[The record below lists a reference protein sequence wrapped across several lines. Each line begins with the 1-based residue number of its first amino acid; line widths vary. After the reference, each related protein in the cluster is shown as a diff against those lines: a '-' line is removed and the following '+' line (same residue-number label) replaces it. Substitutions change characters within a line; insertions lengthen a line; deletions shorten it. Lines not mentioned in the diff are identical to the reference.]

1 MLRSLRRAL
10 VLVASAFATT
20 LAAAQPYPAR
30 PIKIVVP
37 YGAGGATDVFARAY
51 ATELAAR
58 LKQTVLVENVPG
70 AGGTIGT
77 QRVMDTAADGYTLIV
92 CTGIEFEMLQIADP
106 DSAKGR
112 RTNLAPVTL
121 IGTQPMVLV
130 ARPGLGLR
138 SVDDLVRAARA
149 RPGGLSLASAGP
161 GTSLHLAGEM
171 IKKAAGI
178 DLLNVPYKATPQM
191 VTDLVGG
198 NVDLALL
205 AMPTAIPHVRSAALV
220 ALAVTDTT
228 RSAALPDTPTLGESA
243 TVKGVDT
250 KVWYGVFGPPGL
262 PGAIV
267 QTLGEASS
275 TMLRDPAFR
284 ERLLAMM
291 ITPAQQASAS
301 ELEAVRTAQLAGF
314 LRALGAGSR

>member
-1 MLRSLRRAL
+1 
-10 VLVASAFATT
+10 
-20 LAAAQPYPAR
+20 
-30 PIKIVVP
+30 
-37 YGAGGATDVFARAY
+37 
-51 ATELAAR
+51 
-58 LKQTVLVENVPG
+58 
-70 AGGTIGT
+70 
-77 QRVMDTAADGYTLIV
+77 MDTAADGYTLIV

-106 DSAKGR
+106 ESAKGR
-112 RTNLAPVTL
+112 RTNPAPVTL

-191 VTDLVGG
+191 VTDLAGG
-198 NVDLALL
+198 NVDLA
-205 AMPTAIPHVRSAALV
+205 
-220 ALAVTDTT
+220 
-228 RSAALPDTPTLGESA
+228 
-243 TVKGVDT
+243 
-250 KVWYGVFGPPGL
+250 
-262 PGAIV
+262 
-267 QTLGEASS
+267 
-275 TMLRDPAFR
+275 
-284 ERLLAMM
+284 LLAMM